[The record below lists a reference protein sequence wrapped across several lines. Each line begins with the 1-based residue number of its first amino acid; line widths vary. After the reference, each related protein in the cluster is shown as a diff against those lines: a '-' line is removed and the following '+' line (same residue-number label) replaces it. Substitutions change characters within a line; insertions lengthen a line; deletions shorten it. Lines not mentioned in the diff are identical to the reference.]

1 MSSFISTVLFAN
13 VNLSVGALEHS
24 PEVLLKSAPGD
35 TVSREHVMSTVLSA
49 GWSSARTPLK
59 LPLGARR
66 KPARGI
72 IRRGDTSRANVT
84 GGPVE
89 KKKKNTSLSKAGIA
103 HFENKAE
110 INNLQKPD
118 LDRVY
123 NFIGYNIV
131 PRVLSLSPSLSVQGS
146 VGPGERGSKGYNP
159 RASSP

>member
-49 GWSSARTPLK
+49 GRSSARTALK

-89 KKKKNTSLSKAGIA
+89 KRKKILLCLKLASHILKTKLRSTICKNRT
-103 HFENKAE
+103 
-110 INNLQKPD
+110 
-118 LDRVY
+118 
-123 NFIGYNIV
+123 
-131 PRVLSLSPSLSVQGS
+131 
-146 VGPGERGSKGYNP
+146 
-159 RASSP
+159 

>member
-49 GWSSARTPLK
+49 GWSSARTALK
-59 LPLGARR
+59 LPLGARI

-89 KKKKNTSLSKAGIA
+89 KKKKKILLCLKLASHILKTKLRSTICK
-103 HFENKAE
+103 
-110 INNLQKPD
+110 NLT
-118 LDRVY
+118 
-123 NFIGYNIV
+123 
-131 PRVLSLSPSLSVQGS
+131 
-146 VGPGERGSKGYNP
+146 
-159 RASSP
+159 

>member
-1 MSSFISTVLFAN
+1 MLFAN

-49 GWSSARTPLK
+49 GRSSARTALK
-59 LPLGARR
+59 LPLGARI

-72 IRRGDTSRANVT
+72 IRRGDTSTANVT

-89 KKKKNTSLSKAGIA
+89 KKEKKNTSLSKTGVA

-110 INNLQKPD
+110 INNLQKSD
-118 LDRVY
+118 LDGVY
-123 NFIGYNIV
+123 NFTEYNFI
-131 PRVLSLSPSLSVQGS
+131 PRVLSLSPCISLQGS
-146 VGPGERGSKGYNP
+146 VGPGERGSKG
-159 RASSP
+159 

>member
-89 KKKKNTSLSKAGIA
+89 KRKAGVA

-110 INNLQKPD
+110 INNLQK
-118 LDRVY
+118 
-123 NFIGYNIV
+123 G
-131 PRVLSLSPSLSVQGS
+131 
-146 VGPGERGSKGYNP
+146 
-159 RASSP
+159 SSPCLPLSRCRGPWDQGNEVVKAITCEQALHRL

>member
-89 KKKKNTSLSKAGIA
+89 KRKAGVA

-123 NFIGYNIV
+123 NFIGYNFV
-131 PRVLSLSPSLSVQGS
+131 PRVLSLSPSLSVQES
-146 VGPGERGSKGYNP
+146 VGPGERGSKGHNL